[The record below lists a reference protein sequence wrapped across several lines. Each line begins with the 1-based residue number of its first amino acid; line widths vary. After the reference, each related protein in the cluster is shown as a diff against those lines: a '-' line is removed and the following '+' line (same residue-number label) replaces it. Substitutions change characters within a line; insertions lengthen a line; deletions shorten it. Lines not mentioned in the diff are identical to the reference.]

1 MSNTLLVDF
10 GASRLKVAICS
21 LQKGKILDSAECDA
35 PKPQVGPNGEMEVA
49 PEDYWN
55 CLSNTAGILLDK
67 YPETYQ
73 MWICAEMHGVL
84 LLDAN
89 SLTPLTP
96 YISWRDERASKKYGV
111 EPSTYSQFIN
121 NDFRDLF
128 FSETG
133 QNLRMG
139 LPYLTLAHLFRSG
152 SIKSK
157 AIKVCTLVDWI
168 LIRGGEKSPK
178 IHASLAAGTGLYSID
193 RGDWSDQ
200 LLDSPSINL
209 VKNQFSRLARSG
221 EKIGNISLKGYLLS
235 VYGGLGDLQ
244 AAIHGAG
251 LPKKGRLLV
260 NLGTG
265 SQVIGVTAAPIS
277 GVERRPG
284 SQGDVFSAI
293 THIPSGRGLNV
304 FAQFIDQC
312 SSLGGGDAIFWKIF
326 NELDVDEIIN
336 SKLTIDLNVFEAS
349 WRYLDGGSITQ
360 INESNFTPRK
370 FIAGLVKAWLT
381 QYVNAMDL
389 IDSIGQIENFL
400 VSGGLSRRGLFVL
413 PVLERLSNRKGTL
426 VATTTGEETLDGLLE
441 LALENN
447 AN

>member
-1 MSNTLLVDF
+1 MSNVLLVDF
-10 GASRLKVAICS
+10 GASRLKAAICS
-21 LQKGKILDSAECDA
+21 LQKGKTLDLAECDA
-35 PKPQVGPNGEMEVA
+35 PKPQIGPNGEVEVVA
-49 PEDYWN
+49 EDFWV
-55 CLSNTAGILLDK
+55 CLSRIAGELLDK
-67 YPETYQ
+67 YPSTNQ

-84 LLDAN
+84 LVDAN
-89 SLTPLTP
+89 SQVPLTP
-96 YISWRDERASKKYGV
+96 YISWRDERASKKIGA
-111 EPSTYSQFIN
+111 EPSTFSQFN
-121 NDFRDLF
+121 NSRFRELF
-128 FSETG
+128 FLETG

-139 LPYLTLAHLFRSG
+139 LPYLTLAHLFRTVLDRSQD
-152 SIKSK
+152 
-157 AIKVCTLVDWI
+157 IKVCTLVDWI
-168 LIRGGEKSPK
+168 LIRGGENSPK
-178 IHASLAAGTGLYSID
+178 IHASLAAGTGFYSID
-193 RGDWSDQ
+193 QGDWSEQ
-200 LLDSPSINL
+200 FLNNPSIKL
-209 VKNQFSRLARSG
+209 AKHQFSQLAKAG
-221 EKIGNISLKGYLLS
+221 EIIGNIKIKGHHLS

-265 SQVIGVTAAPIS
+265 SQVIGVTAASIT

-293 THIPSGRGLNV
+293 THIPSGRGLNI

-312 SSLGGGDAIFWKIF
+312 ASLGGGDAIFWKIF
-326 NELDVDEIIN
+326 NELDVEEILN

-349 WRYLDGGSITQ
+349 WRYLDGGTITQ

-381 QYVNAMDL
+381 QYANAMDL
-389 IDSIGQIENFL
+389 IDPIGQIENFL
-400 VSGGLSRRGLFVL
+400 VSGGLSRRGSFVL

-426 VATTTGEETLDGLLE
+426 VVTTTGEETLDGLLE